1 MTRNRGF
8 SLIELMVT
16 ITIVV
21 LLILMALP
29 SYSQWL
35 TNTRIRNAAESIH
48 NGLQFARNEAV
59 QRNTNVRFELGAS
72 GADWTVCLLPSGKT
86 SCADAGVPQPPLQSF
101 TAAGGAGGVVI
112 GTQTD
117 TQYANGKFDTALTSG
132 AGGITFNALGRP
144 VGYSVTSFVRVDAS
158 SAQAD
163 TRRLVTT
170 IAIGGRIR
178 MCDPALTHDTSPQGC
193 T

>member
-8 SLIELMVT
+8 SLIELMIA

-59 QRNTNVRFELGAS
+59 QRNTTVRFELGAS
-72 GADWTVCLLPSGKT
+72 GADWAVCLLPSGKT
-86 SCADAGVPQPPLQSF
+86 SCADAGVPAPLQSF
-101 TAAGGAGGVVI
+101 NAAGGAGAVVI

-117 TQYANGKFDTALTSG
+117 TQYANGKFDIALTSG
-132 AGGITFNALGRP
+132 AGGVTFNALGRP
-144 VGYSVTSFVRVDAS
+144 VGYSVASFVRVDAS
-158 SAQAD
+158 SAQSG

-178 MCDPALTHDTSPQGC
+178 MCDPALTHDVSPQGC

>member
-8 SLIELMVT
+8 SLIELMVA

-59 QRNTNVRFELGAS
+59 QQNTSVRFELGAN
-72 GADWTVCLLPSGKT
+72 GADWAVCVLPSGKT
-86 SCADAGVPQPPLQSF
+86 SCADAGVPPPLQSF
-101 TAAGGAGGVVI
+101 NAAGGAGAVVI

-117 TQYANGKFDTALTSG
+117 TQYANGKFDTALTTG
-132 AGGITFNALGRP
+132 AGGVTFNALGRP
-144 VGYSVTSFVRVDAS
+144 VGYSVASFVRVDAS
-158 SAQAD
+158 SAQSG

-178 MCDPALTHDTSPQGC
+178 MCDPALAHDTSPQGC
-193 T
+193 S

>member
-1 MTRNRGF
+1 MKRNRGL
-8 SLIELMVT
+8 SLIEMMIALA
-16 ITIVV
+16 ILV

-72 GADWTVCLLPSGKT
+72 GASWTVCVLPSGKT
-86 SCADAGVPQPPLQSF
+86 SCADAGVTDKPQSF
-101 TAAGGAGGVVI
+101 NASGGAGDVVI

-144 VGYSVTSFVRVDAS
+144 VGYSVASFVRVDAS
-158 SAQAD
+158 SAQSG

-193 T
+193 S

>member
-8 SLIELMVT
+8 SLIELMIA

-72 GADWTVCLLPSGKT
+72 GADWTVCVLPSGKT
-86 SCADAGVPQPPLQSF
+86 SCADAGVTEKPQSF
-101 TAAGGAGGVVI
+101 NAAGGAGGVVI

-117 TQYANGKFDTALTSG
+117 TQYANDKFGEALTSG
-132 AGGITFNALGRP
+132 AGGVTFNALGRP
-144 VGYSVTSFVRVDAS
+144 VGYSVASFVRVDAS
-158 SAQAD
+158 SAQSG

-178 MCDPALTHDTSPQGC
+178 MCDPVLKKDVSPQGC

>member
-72 GADWTVCLLPSGKT
+72 GADWTVCAVPSGKT
-86 SCADAGVPQPPLQSF
+86 SCAGITPLQSF
-101 TAAGGAGGVVI
+101 SAAGGASGVVI

-158 SAQAD
+158 SAQAG

>member
-59 QRNTNVRFELGAS
+59 QRNTNVAS
-72 GADWTVCLLPSGKT
+72 SSARAAPTGLSACCPRARRAAPMPESHSRHCNRSLLP
-86 SCADAGVPQPPLQSF
+86 
-101 TAAGGAGGVVI
+101 AAPA
-112 GTQTD
+112 
-117 TQYANGKFDTALTSG
+117 
-132 AGGITFNALGRP
+132 
-144 VGYSVTSFVRVDAS
+144 AS
-158 SAQAD
+158 
-163 TRRLVTT
+163 
-170 IAIGGRIR
+170 
-178 MCDPALTHDTSPQGC
+178 
-193 T
+193 